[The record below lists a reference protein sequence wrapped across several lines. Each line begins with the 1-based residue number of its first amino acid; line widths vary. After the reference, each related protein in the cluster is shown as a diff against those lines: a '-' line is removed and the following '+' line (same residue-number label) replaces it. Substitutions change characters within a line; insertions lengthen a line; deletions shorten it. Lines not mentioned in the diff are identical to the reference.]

1 MKKIEVSIK
10 SFHELFDKRR
20 ALKIPEYQRPYIWGK
35 EKNEDLLKD
44 FKEHFIDNDKGS
56 NYYMGA
62 VLYFFNKKESCF
74 EIIDGQQRIT
84 TLLIINYL
92 LNSISSSEH
101 LNITYNSH
109 QSVKYIRE
117 AQSYFMQHI
126 DLLRKLENSN
136 FTKRLSFTL
145 ITTHTEDEAFTFF
158 DTQNNRG
165 MKLNATD
172 FLKAYHLRAID
183 SVVLQEKS
191 AIQWEKSSAKNFEG
205 PFLSHLFEKIL
216 WRARNWKG
224 QYQILFENRDAI
236 LKTFQKYS
244 YKAEQKDSYPLYPNT
259 YNRLASGH
267 IYKENGE
274 LITYLSS
281 QNGRDAAAF
290 PFALRQP
297 IYKGL
302 NFFKY
307 SEKYVAIH
315 ELLFHNDTM
324 VDTAILNFRMF
335 YSSVYNSDMSVYL
348 KHLMQLCMVAYF
360 DIFGNEK
367 ILDAALCFDY
377 LIGSV
382 RIQKQQVKK
391 EAVAICLKKN
401 QNNLLD
407 VIVQA
412 YIPSE
417 IFDFVYNLEETN
429 KIYLEEKIEKEGV
442 QLRYKKRIVNY
453 FNKSEVDFQNRSQW
467 RRN

>member
-1 MKKIEVSIK
+1 MKKIEVSIRT
-10 SFHELFDKRR
+10 FHELFDKRR
-20 ALKIPEYQRPYIWGK
+20 GLKIPEYQRPYIWGK

-44 FKEHFIDNDKGS
+44 FKEHFIDNDNGS

-62 VLYFFNKKESCF
+62 VLYFLNKKESCF

-92 LNSISSSEH
+92 LKSLPSSEYF
-101 LNITYNSH
+101 NITYNSH
-109 QSVKYIRE
+109 QSVKYIQE
-117 AQSYFMQHI
+117 AQSYFIQHI
-126 DLLRKLENSN
+126 DLLKKMGKAS
-136 FTKRLSFTL
+136 FMKRLSFTL

-165 MKLNATD
+165 MKLDATD
-172 FLKAYHLRAID
+172 FLKAYHLRAIK
-183 SVVLQEKS
+183 SEFLQEES
-191 AIQWEKSSAKNFEG
+191 AIQWEKTSAKNFEG

-224 QYQILFENRDAI
+224 QYQISFENRDAV
-236 LKTFQKYS
+236 LKTFQKNS
-244 YKAEQKDSYPLYPNT
+244 YKAEQEDSYPLYPNT

-267 IYKENGE
+267 IYKPNGE
-274 LITYLSS
+274 LITYLSL
-281 QNGRDAAAF
+281 QNGHDAAAL
-290 PFALRQP
+290 PFTLRQP
-297 IYKGL
+297 LFKGL

-315 ELLFHNDTM
+315 ELLFHNDNISNI
-324 VDTAILNFRMF
+324 DILNFRAF
-335 YSSVYNSDMSVYL
+335 YNSVYNNDMSGYL
-348 KHLMQLCMVAYF
+348 KHLMQLCMVAYY
-360 DIFGNEK
+360 DIFGNEM

-429 KIYLEEKIEKEGV
+429 KIYQAEKIEKEGV
-442 QLRYKKRIVNY
+442 QLRYKRRIINY
-453 FNKSEVDFQNRSQW
+453 FNRSEVEFQNRNQW